1 MQKIWL
7 LIFLVFHT
15 YGVRAQNTQYTHFG
29 TQDGLPS
36 NEVYFV
42 HQDTLGYLWFGTD
55 RGLSR
60 FDGYKFVTYTTQNSG
75 LTNNTVLKV
84 FESPDKNLWLACY
97 DGSVSILNPYTNR
110 VSEFEFNDTLKKAPY
125 WVEHVVFDCEDVKI
139 YMRSSSPSCFEYNSE
154 HHSISHEGVD
164 SAIFLK
170 HFNRGTSDT
179 VGMDTITGEIYQRIR
194 YRDLSPHKNNIP
206 LYHKTSYFRCLS
218 QNRHNTTYFAYRAK
232 LYAFEIDTITPIAS
246 FPEPIHHIYLDP
258 NNPDVIF
265 LPTNRGLYQ
274 ILPQTDTPKHIIPTA
289 QCSYIIKDFEDNYW
303 VTTLNHGIYM
313 FRSNS
318 LFQNNHKYD
327 ALKHCKIKGLGTL
340 NSQLIIGT
348 SDERIL
354 SMKDIHSEPIELI
367 NGIDT
372 LPTKLEVN
380 KLIKHNGALYCTGS
394 LVVKTQ
400 NLGFKLEIIPNP
412 APLGITYPIN
422 DSIYL
427 GTGHIGGYCII
438 GLPNGNIKVR
448 NKLGNEIVQSIS
460 CDKDGTFWLGT
471 LNGIWKIEPSNLNH
485 AYKLSNHKEQFGRI
499 NQIIQVG
506 DITVLATDDQG
517 VFLMKDNAILKL
529 DTKSGMASDMAS
541 SLVNYE
547 ETLWVGT
554 NKGLSKIVLSDT
566 LENCHVEFNYSFSDG
581 LASNFVHSLAI
592 WNNQLCIGLDGH
604 VQIIPLN
611 KLTNL
616 QSAPKI
622 HFEKILVNHLDSFE
636 FSDTLFDYNQNDIS
650 IYYVGISF
658 KKPDNDF
665 YRYRLVRNGDTSTK
679 FTLSNNTSIDFF
691 DLVPGHYVFEVACQ
705 NKNNIWSTTQHFGFR
720 ITPHFSETLWF
731 KLLIIFLT
739 CIFLLLFISWRFRDI
754 RRKSRQTAQIQ
765 QLEFKFKESELAML
779 RNQMNPHFVFNAMNS
794 ILSYVLENDVETA
807 ARYIQRFSTLM
818 RSSLEYSA
826 DQWLS
831 LSKEIEFLS
840 NYLHIEQ
847 LRFPNRFT
855 YDITYSNNIDD
866 PDDISIPSLLVQPIV
881 ENAVKHA
888 FGANTTDG
896 HIAVHFER
904 EDLYLICTITDNGI
918 GINHSRTQ
926 SKVKPKSFG
935 IQVVTNRLKLLN
947 LEGAEALL
955 TIIDRSSESDNTH
968 GTRVT
973 IRIPTD

>member
-110 VSEFEFNDTLKKAPY
+110 ISEFEFNDTLKKAPY
-125 WVEHVVFDCEDVKI
+125 WVEHVVFQDTTLRIFK
-139 YMRSSSPSCFEYNSE
+139 RSSFTNYFEYDYSHNTIRKS
-154 HHSISHEGVD
+154 SIQPSRLIKVYNPDCID
-164 SAIFLK
+164 S
-170 HFNRGTSDT
+170 
-179 VGMDTITGEIYQRIR
+179 VGYDSTTNQVFQRITLR
-194 YRDLSPHKNNIP
+194 RLTTDKKEVYLTRAYLNCPTIQTRDKAYFYYSNA
-206 LYHKTSYFRCLS
+206 LY
-218 QNRHNTTYFAYRAK
+218 TYQSGDVVK
-232 LYAFEIDTITPIAS
+232 VTE
-246 FPEPIHHIYLDP
+246 FPTAIHHFYQNKAGIILISTDQ
-258 NNPDVIF
+258 
-265 LPTNRGLYQ
+265 GLFSFDTHLNESVN
-274 ILPQTDTPKHIIPTA
+274 ILAET
-289 QCSYIIKDFEDNYW
+289 QCSYTSQDFEGNYW
-303 VTTLNHGIYM
+303 ITTLNNGIFQLPAGTVSLYENQTIPLGQSKTKALT
-313 FRSNS
+313 SNS
-318 LFQNNHKYD
+318 L
-327 ALKHCKIKGLGTL
+327 GLF
-340 NSQLIIGT
+340 IGT
-348 SDERIL
+348 SNEIIL
-354 SMKDIHSEPIELI
+354 FVSDSSFHVIELASS
-367 NGIDT
+367 IDT
-372 LPTKLEVN
+372 LPN
-380 KLIKHNGALYCTGS
+380 
-394 LVVKTQ
+394 
-400 NLGFKLEIIPNP
+400 KLEIKSLVN
-412 APLGITYPIN
+412 YN
-422 DSIYL
+422 DTIF
-427 GTGHIGGYCII
+427 GT
-438 GLPNGNIKVR
+438 GNIKITHSQNGFTIAQLPSVMPLAIVHPITPKTYFGAGHVAGYGVFNTNDGKVIVR
-448 NKLGNEIVQSIS
+448 NDLGQSMVLNIS
-460 CDKDGTFWLGT
+460 CDQHGNFWLGT
-471 LNGIWKIEPSNLNH
+471 VQGVWKVKHDDLEH
-485 AYKLSNHKEQFGRI
+485 AEKQRQYRLLKGRV
-499 NQIIQVG
+499 NQIAHIDKG
-506 DITVLATDDQG
+506 TSLFATDDNG
-517 VFLMKDNAILKL
+517 LIVVKDNKEYKL
-529 DTKSGMASDMAS
+529 GLNDGLISNSINC
-541 SLVNYE
+541 LVLDSN
-547 ETLWVGT
+547 TIWVGT
-554 NKGLSKIVLSDT
+554 TKGVSKIVLTDKI
-566 LENCHVEFNYSFSDG
+566 ENSYVDFNYDISDG

-679 FTLSNNTSIDFF
+679 YTLSNNTSIDFF

-896 HIAVHFER
+896 HIAVHFEK

-955 TIIDRSSESDNTH
+955 TIIDRSSESDNAH